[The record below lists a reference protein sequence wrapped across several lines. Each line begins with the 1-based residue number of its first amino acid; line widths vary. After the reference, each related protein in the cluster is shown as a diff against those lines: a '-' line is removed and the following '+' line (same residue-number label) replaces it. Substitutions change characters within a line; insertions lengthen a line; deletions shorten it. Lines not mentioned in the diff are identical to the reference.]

1 MAEILRMT
9 AFLVLVCAVSAG
21 ALSFTNAQTKPLIDE
36 QNRKKEEA
44 ARREVLPG
52 AETFE
57 EAGEGFLRGFD
68 GSGKLLGHVGKA
80 HAKGFGGEV
89 EVMAGV
95 DLRGN
100 ITGVKVLKHKETPG
114 LGTNA
119 TDPKGPVILSMLTKG
134 RDGMWLK
141 KDDPAGEINA
151 ITGVTITSRA
161 ITDAVRRILE
171 ELNETPGEEKTR

>member
-1 MAEILRMT
+1 MGEILKMT
-9 AFLVLVCAVSAG
+9 AFLALVCAVSAA
-21 ALSFTNAQTKPLIDE
+21 ALSFTNAKTKPLIDE

-57 EAGEGFLRGFD
+57 EAGEGYLRGFD
-68 GSGKLLGHVGKA
+68 GSGRFLGFVGKA
-80 HAKGFGGEV
+80 EAKGFGGAV

-95 DLRGN
+95 DPKGN
-100 ITGVKVLKHKETPG
+100 VTGVKVLKHKETPG

-119 TDPKGPVILSMLTKG
+119 TDPEGPVIKSMLAKG
-134 RDGMWLK
+134 GETMWLK
-141 KDDPAGEINA
+141 KDNPEGAVDA

-161 ITDAVRRILE
+161 IADAVRQILE
-171 ELNETPGEEKTR
+171 DLKGATGEGKAR

>member
-9 AFLVLVCAVSAG
+9 AFLAVVCAVSAA
-21 ALSFTNAQTKPLIDE
+21 ALSFTNAKTKPLIDE

-57 EAGEGFLRGFD
+57 EIGKGLLRGFD
-68 GSGKLLGHVGKA
+68 GTGKLLGLVGKA
-80 HAKGFGGEV
+80 EAKGFGGAV

-95 DLRGN
+95 DPAGN

-119 TDPKGPVILSMLTKG
+119 TDPKGPVIRSMLTKG

-141 KDDPAGEINA
+141 KDNPAGEVDA

-161 ITDAVRRILE
+161 IADAVRRILE
-171 ELNETPGEEKTR
+171 GMLELTGEGKPR